1 MLALRFNFLGGRYH
15 ANPWNR
21 HVNEGEV
28 AWPPDPWR
36 LLRALIATWHHKIKI
51 EGRYTEANLNALIES
66 LASAPPEYQL
76 PPASHSHTRHYMPQ
90 WKAGDTTLVFD
101 AFAAID
107 PTTPMY
113 MMWP

>member
-51 EGRYTEANLNALIES
+51 EGRYTEADLNALIES
-66 LASAPPEYQL
+66 LASAPPEYHL
-76 PPASHSHTRHYMPQ
+76 PRQATATPV
-90 WKAGDTTLVFD
+90 TTCRSGKLV
-101 AFAAID
+101 I
-107 PTTPMY
+107 PL
-113 MMWP
+113 